1 MHEISEFMQNWRAFS
16 NKLSIRLGE
25 TMNML
30 TTIGSLHILYAKVS
44 IFVFL
49 YIFFFNM
56 NCGVVKLKGAERN
69 LGFSTEMLRL
79 ILRSE
84 SINSISTGKL
94 VKISFEKWSYG
105 KWVVS
110 RQLPDS
116 TSYFYVAFDVQPI
129 FIFQLQEKLRTN
141 SQHFWKFEN
150 FSIY

>member
-1 MHEISEFMQNWRAFS
+1 MINMHEISEFMQNWRAFS

-69 LGFSTEMLRL
+69 LGF
-79 ILRSE
+79 
-84 SINSISTGKL
+84 
-94 VKISFEKWSYG
+94 
-105 KWVVS
+105 
-110 RQLPDS
+110 
-116 TSYFYVAFDVQPI
+116 
-129 FIFQLQEKLRTN
+129 
-141 SQHFWKFEN
+141 
-150 FSIY
+150 